1 MDVGNKRFK
10 KKNICSVVE
19 KWIIRKETKKL

>member
-10 KKNICSVVE
+10 KKNISSVVE